1 MPLNVSKIRK
11 ASHTSQPQEDT
22 PNPLAL
28 AEDHSFPSL
37 VARAL
42 EPVMQSQSTAIKML
56 VNQAVGKMMGNDD
69 PKLRTQ
75 IFQLSWRLLAA
86 TAGRSDLI
94 DEELPME
101 SSSDAVNSWVTNRW
115 NGSREVNS
123 SETVVVDVETQKEVT
138 AGDLRLETTLA
149 SDDDGTGEV
158 DSLDL

>member
-1 MPLNVSKIRK
+1 
-11 ASHTSQPQEDT
+11 
-22 PNPLAL
+22 
-28 AEDHSFPSL
+28 
-37 VARAL
+37 
-42 EPVMQSQSTAIKML
+42 MQSQSTAIKML